1 MLKNITSKDLHWF
14 VGLFESFGA
23 VQIESTNK
31 TPTLVMEF
39 KSAYLDR
46 LIEICRALGY
56 EGAPSGPRKPSGHSV
71 QPQYLLTFRGAN
83 FAMIE
88 NVLVKHLRTSKRDI
102 FARRRAELK
111 ALRESLGLSG
121 GRFVIDAG
129 VTA

>member
-1 MLKNITSKDLHWF
+1 MLTKITPKDLHWF
-14 VGLFESFGA
+14 VGLFESFGT
-23 VQIESTNK
+23 VLIESTNK

-71 QPQYLLTFRGAN
+71 QPQYLLTFRGLN
-83 FAMIE
+83 FVLIE
-88 NVLVKHLRTSKRDI
+88 NILVQHLRTSKRDI

-121 GRFVIDAG
+121 DNFAIARG
-129 VTA
+129 